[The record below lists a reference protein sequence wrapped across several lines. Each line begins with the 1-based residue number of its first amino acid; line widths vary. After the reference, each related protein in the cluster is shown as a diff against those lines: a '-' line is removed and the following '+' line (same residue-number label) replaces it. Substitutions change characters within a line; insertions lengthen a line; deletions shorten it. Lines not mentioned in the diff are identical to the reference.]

1 MQRKWIWKYS
11 SETSSK
17 KKRKKFFSEKLY
29 FDSINTYF
37 KTIQNHL
44 DPFITIYQD
53 EYFLILE

>member
-1 MQRKWIWKYS
+1 MDLCKWKIFLGNFVQR
-11 SETSSK
+11 
-17 KKRKKFFSEKLY
+17 KRKKFFSEKLY

>member
-1 MQRKWIWKYS
+1 MQRKWIWKYFS
-11 SETSSK
+11 YKLRPK
-17 KKRKKFFSEKLY
+17 KKKKFFSEKLY